1 MQTEEREI
9 PGKSRSPDVSGVLRS
24 DPAMRLLR
32 SHSSLFV
39 IPFLH
44 GHFRSRNLATIP
56 SDDLETSLAS
66 YLKENADARSSL
78 EEELGEADG
87 PDTELSGL
95 KENADFQARAR
106 KYISLWCSDQKEYLR
121 RYYNK
126 QNVPVL
132 ELTPSLE
139 RLFTFLDELKPKK
152 FVGTES
158 RFRTILFQLR
168 ELYQNINE
176 DPETR
181 IAALKKQRRQ
191 IDDEIQQIQ
200 ETGVVRTFTGVQVQ
214 ERIEEI
220 VRGSRSLLGE
230 FRQVEENFRTI
241 LQEIYRKQSTMEA
254 TKGSILGYTLDT
266 DAKMRESAQGQS
278 FSSFWSF
285 IAQDNDNEIASL
297 AREIIKVVPTDA
309 DEFLLRLK
317 RSLYE
322 SGQKI
327 IEQNRTLTERLN
339 RILRQE
345 NAVERIQIKSLTAE
359 VKSLM
364 AEYAQNAAAQGRSPD
379 DECMSV
385 QTRAELFFPQAR
397 KPVYPEYDREF
408 SEIQAFDG
416 AAPDASAM
424 AELFSQFY
432 IDEKELYSHIQ
443 EYKRRTGKSQFTL
456 RDLLELFPPQ
466 KGLSELVAWYG
477 IANKE
482 KNILVDREKTDDL
495 VFSKDGRTM
504 AVTAPRMVFS

>member
-1 MQTEEREI
+1 M
-9 PGKSRSPDVSGVLRS
+9 
-24 DPAMRLLR
+24 
-32 SHSSLFV
+32 
-39 IPFLH
+39 
-44 GHFRSRNLATIP
+44 
-56 SDDLETSLAS
+56 
-66 YLKENADARSSL
+66 
-78 EEELGEADG
+78 
-87 PDTELSGL
+87 
-95 KENADFQARAR
+95 
-106 KYISLWCSDQKEYLR
+106 
-121 RYYNK
+121 
-126 QNVPVL
+126 
-132 ELTPSLE
+132 
-139 RLFTFLDELKPKK
+139 
-152 FVGTES
+152 
-158 RFRTILFQLR
+158 
-168 ELYQNINE
+168 
-176 DPETR
+176 
-181 IAALKKQRRQ
+181 
-191 IDDEIQQIQ
+191 
-200 ETGVVRTFTGVQVQ
+200 
-214 ERIEEI
+214 
-220 VRGSRSLLGE
+220 
-230 FRQVEENFRTI
+230 
-241 LQEIYRKQSTMEA
+241 
-254 TKGSILGYTLDT
+254 
-266 DAKMRESAQGQS
+266 
-278 FSSFWSF
+278 
-285 IAQDNDNEIASL
+285 
-297 AREIIKVVPTDA
+297 VPTDA

-482 KNILVDREKTDDL
+482 KNILVDREKTDEL